1 MTDAENLEIKK
12 RARRRLVGAIA
23 LALLA
28 AIVLPMMM
36 EQEPRPNAGD
46 IQITIPDR
54 DLESS
59 TSRPSASVGDPAL
72 AAPIV
77 PAPEEQAPSSVL
89 PAVEAPAP
97 VVVPTAVVPT
107 APVVAEPAT
116 KSPKSETAKPDPVKA
131 EPAKPSAEEAE
142 AARARAILEG
152 REIPRGEAFVLQIGA
167 FSDAAKAGRITTDLK
182 QQGFAAYTEKA
193 GNVTRVRVGPVAGRA
208 AADKTAAQLKALGF
222 STVITPR

>member
-97 VVVPTAVVPT
+97 VVVPTA
-107 APVVAEPAT
+107 PVVAEPAT

-131 EPAKPSAEEAE
+131 EPVKPSAEEAE

-167 FSDAAKAGRITTDLK
+167 FSDAAKAGRITADLK

>member
-1 MTDAENLEIKK
+1 VTDAENLEIKK

-97 VVVPTAVVPT
+97 VVVPTA
-107 APVVAEPAT
+107 PVVAEPAT

-131 EPAKPSAEEAE
+131 EPVKPSAEEAE

-167 FSDAAKAGRITTDLK
+167 FSDAAKAGRITADLK

>member
-89 PAVEAPAP
+89 PAVEAPSP
-97 VVVPTAVVPT
+97 VVVPT